1 MAGNSFGKSLVLTTF
16 GESHGPAV
24 GGVLDG
30 YPPNLVINEDM
41 IQAELDRRRPG
52 YGNWSTSRNE
62 PDKVEFFSGIFEGRS
77 TGAPIA
83 FLVRNRDA
91 RPTDYDHLENVFR
104 PSHADFVYQG
114 KYGIRD
120 HRGGGRSSARETVSR
135 VIGGALAKIF
145 LATRGISVESCITA
159 IGPFTLDE
167 SIGRV
172 SRKMEEPGGTTT
184 DGQASGF
191 ARNKGGQGEPPSPEA
206 APDRMGENKTSQG
219 EADPTGRD
227 RMLNDPEV
235 IRYLTLLKAEGDT
248 TGGIITCR
256 IRGVPVG
263 LGEPVFDKLQADLA
277 RAMLSINAVKGFEFG
292 SGFAAASMKGSEHN
306 DPFVLRDGK
315 IAVDDRH
322 SGGIQGG
329 ISNGQAIRFR
339 VAFKPA
345 STLMMTRETL
355 DMSGNPV
362 QLEGRGRHDVC
373 VVPRA
378 LPVVEAMAALV
389 IADHLI
395 RFDAM
400 RIVTRDTLE

>member
-1 MAGNSFGKSLVLTTF
+1 MTGNSFGKSLVLTTF

-30 YPPNLVINEDM
+30 YPPNLVIDEDM

-52 YGNWSTSRNE
+52 YGIWSTSRNE
-62 PDKVEFFSGIFEGRS
+62 PDKVEFLSGIFECRS

-83 FLVRNRDA
+83 FLVRNSDA
-91 RPTDYDHLENVFR
+91 RPQDYDHLVNVFR
-104 PSHADFVYQG
+104 PSHADFVYHG

-159 IGPFTLDE
+159 IGPFTFDE
-167 SIGRV
+167 SNGSV
-172 SRKMEEPGGTTT
+172 KNSLGEPGKTGIPGSA
-184 DGQASGF
+184 DRF
-191 ARNKGGQGEPPSPEA
+191 ARNHREDGETGIPESQPDTDTGSGASPGKYDPSG
-206 APDRMGENKTSQG
+206 PDRMLQ
-219 EADPTGRD
+219 
-227 RMLNDPEV
+227 DPEV
-235 IRYLTLLKAEGDT
+235 IRYLTMLKAEGDT
-248 TGGIITCR
+248 TGGIITCG

-306 DPFVLRDGK
+306 DPFVLRDEK

-345 STLMMTRETL
+345 STLLMTRETL
-355 DMSGNPV
+355 DMNGNPV

-389 IADHLI
+389 IADHLL

-400 RIVTRDTLE
+400 RIVTRDT